1 MGVSFVESLGRFGD
15 APALLFQDGIEVSY
29 RALAEK
35 VTAQCVAMT
44 AGNGG
49 KLLHLLEAEP
59 RLEAIVSY
67 LASLQAGHAVI
78 LTSPGADHAALI
90 ADYRPDLISARIGGA
105 WRTHRNAEAA
115 SSTDLHPDLTVLLS
129 TSGSTGSRKLVRLSA
144 VNIDSN
150 ATSIAA
156 FLGLTQDD
164 RGLLSLP
171 LHYSY
176 GLSILH
182 SHLAVGASV
191 FVTGS
196 SVIEPGF
203 LDRAAARC
211 CTNMAGVPYS
221 YELFERIRLRD
232 HDLPALR
239 FMTVAGGRLDPDL
252 VRRYAR
258 WMKKRGGQFFVM
270 YGQTEATA
278 RIAYLPPAAA
288 LDQADCIGDAIP
300 GGTLLLRDEQGHEIT
315 AVDVVGELIYR
326 GPNVMMGYAT
336 CRADLCRGP
345 EITEL
350 ATGDLASR
358 NSAGLFRITGR
369 ANRFSKIAGLRIGHD
384 EVERQLAARGY
395 TATITGTD
403 LHLIAVM
410 QHEQPGILQALIDC
424 TGLNAAH
431 FTVLR
436 VDALPRT
443 AAGKIDYPSL
453 AALASQSPTA
463 QDMSSTLP
471 IHDLFASAFY
481 PQKLRATDSFFS
493 LGGDS
498 LTYVQLSLSLE
509 QCIGRLPADWEHHSI
524 AALSALAKPDK
535 RQAPQVK
542 PARQMTT
549 IDTNV
554 FLRAIAILL
563 IVMHHATLWP
573 MPGGAASLF
582 VLVGYSLA
590 RFQRDKLF
598 TGQAGAIL
606 KPVLRNLSFYYVILL
621 VYCLAVGT
629 FPWQSLLLLGNWGIA
644 GYSTLG
650 TPLITYWFVEAYGQL
665 MLLLAAA
672 FAVPAIRR
680 GVAASP
686 FAAGLGILAGGV
698 ILRLAIPY
706 LWDAGEM
713 RPYTTAMIVYLAAF
727 GWCVHFADS
736 RSRKLVLTCVIII
749 LGPLFPGWA
758 GTLAAAPWIRAAI
771 LTLAAIALI
780 WWPRIPMPAHPAAW
794 LARIAAASYFIY
806 LLHNVP
812 FYLWILDLD
821 LPWSLRAPL
830 HFSLGI
836 GLGLAAYYAMPFL
849 RRHSRQLLAFLPFL
863 PPRRVPQDANPRI
876 SAAE

>member
-15 APALLFQDGIEVSY
+15 APALLFQDGIAVSY
-29 RALAEK
+29 QALAEQ
-35 VTAQCVAMT
+35 VAAQCIAMP
-44 AGNGG
+44 AGKGG
-49 KLLHLLEAEP
+49 KLLHLIEAESH
-59 RLEAIVSY
+59 LEAIVAY

-78 LTSPGADHAALI
+78 LAAPGADHAALI
-90 ADYRPDLISARIGGA
+90 ADYRPDLISARSGGE
-105 WRTHRNAEAA
+105 WRTRRHAGAT
-115 SSTDLHPDLTVLLS
+115 TDAILHPDLTVLLS
-129 TSGSTGSRKLVRLSA
+129 TSGSTGSRKLVRLST

-150 ATSIAA
+150 ALSIAA

-176 GLSILH
+176 GLSILQ

-196 SVIEPGF
+196 SVIDPGF
-203 LDRAAARC
+203 LDHVAARR

-221 YELFERIRLRD
+221 YDLFERIGLRD

-239 FMTVAGGRLDPDL
+239 LMTVAGGRLDPDL
-252 VRRYAR
+252 VRSYAR
-258 WMKKRGGQFFVM
+258 WLQERDGQFFVM

-288 LDQADCIGDAIP
+288 FEYADCIGDAIP
-300 GGTLLLRDEQGHEIT
+300 GGTLLLRDAQGREIT
-315 AVDVVGELIYR
+315 ASGEVGELIYR

-336 CRADLCRGP
+336 CREDLHRGP
-345 EITEL
+345 DVTEL
-350 ATGDLASR
+350 ATGDLATR
-358 NSAGLFRITGR
+358 HAAGFFRITGR
-369 ANRFSKIAGLRIGHD
+369 ASRFSKIAGLRISHD

-395 TATITGTD
+395 AATITGAD
-403 LHLIAVM
+403 RNLIAAL
-410 QHEQPGILQALIDC
+410 QHDQPGILQALIDC
-424 TGLNAAH
+424 TGLAAAH
-431 FTVLR
+431 FTVFR

-453 AALASQSPTA
+453 AALAPQPPVEQGPQS
-463 QDMSSTLP
+463 
-471 IHDLFASAFY
+471 IHDLFSSAFY
-481 PQKLRATDSFFS
+481 PQRVCAADSFFV

-509 QCIGRLPADWEHHSI
+509 QRIGRLPAEWEHLSI
-524 AALSALAKPDK
+524 AALSALAKPDE
-535 RQAPQVK
+535 RQVPRLK

-554 FLRAIAILL
+554 FLRAAAILL

-590 RFQRDKLF
+590 RFQREKLF
-598 TGQAGAIL
+598 TGQTGAIL

-621 VYCLAVGT
+621 VYCLAAGA
-629 FPWQSLLLLGNWGIA
+629 FPWQSLLLLGNWGIG

-650 TPLITYWFVEAYGQL
+650 TPLITYWFVEAYVQL

-672 FAVPAIRR
+672 FIVPAIRR
-680 GVAASP
+680 RVAGAP
-686 FAAGLGILAGGV
+686 FATGLTVLAGGV
-698 ILRLAIPY
+698 VLRLAMPH

-727 GWCVHFADS
+727 GWSVHFAGN
-736 RSRKLVLTCVIII
+736 RSRKLLLTCIIVF

-758 GTLAAAPWIRAAI
+758 GTFAAAPWIRAAI
-771 LTLAAIALI
+771 LTLAAVALI
-780 WWPRIPMPAHPAAW
+780 WWPRIPMPTRAATW
-794 LARIAAASYFIY
+794 LGRVAAASYFIY

-812 FYLWILDLD
+812 FYLWILDLN
-821 LPWSLRAPL
+821 LPWSLRTPL

-836 GLGLAAYYAMPFL
+836 GLGLAAYYAMPLLRRYGWQGAAFL
-849 RRHSRQLLAFLPFL
+849 RRFGMRPAAPPAAGSARQ
-863 PPRRVPQDANPRI
+863 
-876 SAAE
+876 AAE